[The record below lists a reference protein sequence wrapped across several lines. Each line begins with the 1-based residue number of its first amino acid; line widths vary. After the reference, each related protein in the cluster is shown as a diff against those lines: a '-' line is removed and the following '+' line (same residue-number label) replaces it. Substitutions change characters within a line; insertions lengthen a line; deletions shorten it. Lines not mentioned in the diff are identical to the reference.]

1 MSDLHFVPQIE
12 GVLRSLRTARGITAL
27 TDYGFLVE
35 WSEADGVS
43 WSNENDPR
51 VFGRE
56 FKRDIG
62 VEFPPFGP
70 VDREVGGV
78 EAAERGRR
86 PLVADLD
93 RGLCLTGLRRHRLTR

>member
-43 WSNENDPR
+43 WSNENAPR

-70 VDREVGGV
+70 VDREG
-78 EAAERGRR
+78 AERVITW
-86 PLVADLD
+86 LAYKVS
-93 RGLCLTGLRRHRLTR
+93 